1 MQEEV
6 HFKEGRGGGI
16 TRRKEKRKRKDQERV
31 GKREE

>member
-16 TRRKEKRKRKDQERV
+16 ARSKEKGKRKDEE
-31 GKREE
+31 KR